1 MFSKKNDRRIFSG
14 FPCSIHEERRIQET
28 KNQQIKMPVDCACV
42 IVMKICDV
50 EISDGLLFRS
60 VHFIFM
66 EYKFIPVSVFLEE

>member
-1 MFSKKNDRRIFSG
+1 
-14 FPCSIHEERRIQET
+14 
-28 KNQQIKMPVDCACV
+28 MPVDCACV
-42 IVMKICDV
+42 TVMKICDV